1 MSEKN
6 NSTIKVDQTNIK
18 APSNSNK
25 KTLIISIIVALVI
38 IGGASGYLYWKISS
52 SRVYTDK
59 AAVFAQTVDLAPE
72 NSGTLEEVLVNVGDH
87 VDANTVVARVGDELI
102 KSKISGIITSTQADT
117 GKLFNHGEAVV
128 TMLDPSELRVVG
140 QIDEDKGLSDI
151 RVGQTAVFTIDA
163 FGSKKYE
170 GVVDEISPV
179 SRQGDIVFNI
189 SDKREVKQ
197 FDVKIRF
204 DINKYPELKNGMSAK
219 LWIYR

>member
-1 MSEKN
+1 MSEQIKNEPIKN
-6 NSTIKVDQTNIK
+6 NKH
-18 APSNSNK
+18 K
-25 KTLIISIIVALVI
+25 KTLILSIVAAIII
-38 IGGASGYLYWKISS
+38 IGGASVYLYWKISS
-52 SRVYTDK
+52 GHIYTDK
-59 AAVFAQTVDLAPE
+59 AAVFVQTVDLSPQ

-87 VDANTVVARVGDELI
+87 VAANTVVARVGNELI
-102 KSKISGIITSTQADT
+102 KSKVDGIVTATQTDT

-128 TMLDPSELRVVG
+128 TMLDPNDLRVVG
-140 QIDEDKGLSDI
+140 RIDEDKGLSDI
-151 RVGQTAVFTIDA
+151 RVGQIASFTIDA
-163 FGSKKYE
+163 YGSKKYE

-179 SRQGDIVFNI
+179 SREGDIVFNI